1 MLVRRQ
7 RVGCCLAT
15 HIGKERN
22 TGVIW
27 IHYCKAEF
35 GVKIKRSSVLFH
47 SCLSCHSDIS
57 YCTSN
62 VYTFNCL
69 KFSSNLPFLALLKIC
84 SNFGFLSF
92 FCACLVCYAPY
103 SFITANSL
111 LTSRVRS
118 SVWEW
123 FIGGFCKRRVCFR
136 LMVCF
141 GFLQA
146 PLCPLR
152 VVENVIVLV
161 FYSKNDLASI
171 SKMVYF
177 SSPQIWFSFD
187 TSNRDV
193 TLSYRYGPRIRL
205 TETSGVTT
213 RGKKGGG
220 KQFWSCSFVF
230 VLPSQISLF
239 CWSILHLTCS

>member
-1 MLVRRQ
+1 MKWQTFVVIIATVTSQTSLNLLIFNVKPILCAKYFF
-7 RVGCCLAT
+7 GYPLAWYPT
-15 HIGKERN
+15 PKYSINAAINLH
-22 TGVIW
+22 
-27 IHYCKAEF
+27 KAWC
-35 GVKIKRSSVLFH
+35 SW
-47 SCLSCHSDIS
+47 
-57 YCTSN
+57 TM
-62 VYTFNCL
+62 
-69 KFSSNLPFLALLKIC
+69 FS
-84 SNFGFLSF
+84 G
-92 FCACLVCYAPY
+92 
-103 SFITANSL
+103 TNSK
-111 LTSRVRS
+111 VRS